1 MHAHI
6 HIKGNLTRFKQVLF
20 KQVLCICLL
29 HILPF
34 TTYADDNKS
43 SLQLENRLKL
53 PEGLDLNAVGSES
66 SISLDEAQKRLNEK
80 QNSSKQNNQT
90 QKLII
95 DVNKAIL
102 DARDKKN
109 TVGHAVKALRLQ
121 NKGNAGYTLLTI
133 TQARQK
139 ALENNLSLK
148 VIQYDPIIATQ
159 KLNIE
164 RAKFDNIIFAN
175 ARYGRKDLPAES
187 AELVRLS
194 SDNAV
199 LNNQIVKLNNLKQRK
214 IALDAEV
221 GIEVLLR
228 TGGTVKVSAPLA
240 YKDGLSQFG
249 KEEYNSALK
258 FSISQPLL
266 RDAGVTNNEASITIT
281 NLEQLGQQARTRLQ
295 SIRILATAD
304 KAYWA
309 LNQAWVELEVRT
321 QQHQYATENLNMVKK
336 RVNEGLTA
344 AVEINRAEIGV
355 ADRLEQL
362 IIANTNLQLSQ
373 RQLKFF
379 LNDADFM
386 METEKGFIP
395 ETNPALTQFNLEAE
409 KLIEQALAN
418 RLELLELELKLTEDS
433 TKISY
438 LENQTLPVFNL
449 NYSYGALSQTG
460 NQFSE
465 NFNQL
470 GDFSD
475 WQVGFHFEMPINNE
489 ARLSRLNHA
498 VQQRLQRLSNKTLQT
513 MAVKKEILDA
523 LDIQNQQWTRILTAR
538 QQVLIAGL
546 NYEAE
551 LKQFNE
557 GLRTMT
563 EVLEMLTRL
572 GEAQMIEI
580 KAITDY
586 QVAQIDLA
594 FATGTLLGYSQVN
607 F

>member
-1 MHAHI
+1 MPVYKRLKFI
-6 HIKGNLTRFKQVLF
+6 YLMSKQAIYF
-20 KQVLCICLL
+20 CLL
-29 HILPF
+29 LSMPF
-34 TTYADDNKS
+34 ASNADNNKP
-43 SLQLENRLKL
+43 SLQLENRMQS
-53 PEGLDLNAVGSES
+53 PEGLDFNELGQEKL
-66 SISLDEAQKRLNEK
+66 ITLDEAQKSLTDKQMSET
-80 QNSSKQNNQT
+80 QNSQT

-102 DARDKKN
+102 DAKEN
-109 TVGHAVKALRLQ
+109 TVGNAMKVLRNL
-121 NKGNAGYTLLTI
+121 NKDAHKGDAPYTPLSI
-133 TQARQK
+133 VEARQK

-159 KLNIE
+159 KLNVE

-175 ARYGRKDLPAES
+175 AKYGRKDLPSAS
-187 AELVRLS
+187 AELAGLS
-194 SDNAV
+194 SDNAA
-199 LNNQIVKLNNLKQRK
+199 LNNQVVKLTNLEQRK
-214 IALDAEV
+214 EAFDAEV
-221 GIEVLLR
+221 GIEVPLR
-228 TGGTVKVSAPLA
+228 SGGVVKLSTPLA
-240 YKDGLSQFG
+240 YKDSPSRFG

-266 RDAGVTNNEASITIT
+266 RDAGVANNEASINIA

-295 SIRILATAD
+295 SIRILATID

-336 RVNEGLTA
+336 RVKEGLTA
-344 AVEINRAEIGV
+344 AVEVNRAEIGV

-362 IIANTNLQLSQ
+362 ILATTDLKLAQ

-386 METEKGFIP
+386 LETEEGFIP
-395 ETNPALTQFNLEAE
+395 ETNPSLTQFDFQPE
-409 KLIEQALAN
+409 KLIDKALVN

-433 TKISY
+433 TRISY

-449 NYSYGALSQTG
+449 DYSYGALSQTG
-460 NQFSE
+460 SQFSDS
-465 NFNQL
+465 FNQL
-470 GDFSD
+470 GNFSD
-475 WQVGFHFEMPINNE
+475 WYVGFKFEMPVTNE
-489 ARLSRLNHA
+489 ARLSRLNQA

-513 MAVKKEILDA
+513 MAVRKEILDA
-523 LDIQNQQWTRILTAR
+523 LDIQNQQWKRILTAR

-551 LKQFNE
+551 LKQFKE

-572 GEAQMIEI
+572 GETQMKEI

>member
-1 MHAHI
+1 MPVYKRLKFI
-6 HIKGNLTRFKQVLF
+6 YLMSKQAIYF
-20 KQVLCICLL
+20 CLL
-29 HILPF
+29 LSMPF
-34 TTYADDNKS
+34 ASNADNNKP
-43 SLQLENRLKL
+43 SLQLENRMQS
-53 PEGLDLNAVGSES
+53 PEGLDFNELGQEKL
-66 SISLDEAQKRLNEK
+66 ITLDEAQKSLTDKQMSET
-80 QNSSKQNNQT
+80 QNSQT

-102 DARDKKN
+102 DAKEN
-109 TVGHAVKALRLQ
+109 TVGNAMKVLRNL
-121 NKGNAGYTLLTI
+121 NKDAHKGDAPYTPLSI
-133 TQARQK
+133 VEARQK

-159 KLNIE
+159 KLNVE

-175 ARYGRKDLPAES
+175 AKYGRKDLPSAS
-187 AELVRLS
+187 AELAGLS
-194 SDNAV
+194 SDNAA
-199 LNNQIVKLNNLKQRK
+199 LNNQIVKLTNLEQRK
-214 IALDAEV
+214 EAFDAEV
-221 GIEVLLR
+221 GVEVPLR
-228 TGGTVKVSAPLA
+228 SGGVVKLSTPLA
-240 YKDGLSQFG
+240 YKDSPSRFG

-266 RDAGVTNNEASITIT
+266 RDAGVANNEASINIA

-295 SIRILATAD
+295 SIRILATID

-336 RVNEGLTA
+336 RVKEGLTA
-344 AVEINRAEIGV
+344 AVEVNRAEIGV

-362 IIANTNLQLSQ
+362 ILATTDLKLAQ

-386 METEKGFIP
+386 LETEEGFIP
-395 ETNPALTQFNLEAE
+395 ETNPSLTQFDFQPE
-409 KLIEQALAN
+409 KLIDKALVN

-433 TKISY
+433 TRISY

-449 NYSYGALSQTG
+449 DYSYGALSQTG
-460 NQFSE
+460 SQFS
-465 NFNQL
+465 NSFNQL
-470 GDFSD
+470 GNFSD
-475 WQVGFHFEMPINNE
+475 WYVGFKFEMPVTNE
-489 ARLSRLNHA
+489 ARLSRLNQA

-513 MAVKKEILDA
+513 MAVRKEILDA
-523 LDIQNQQWTRILTAR
+523 LDIQNQQWKRILTAR

-551 LKQFNE
+551 LKQFKE

-572 GEAQMIEI
+572 GETQMKEI

>member
-1 MHAHI
+1 MPVYKRLKFI
-6 HIKGNLTRFKQVLF
+6 YLMSKQAIYF
-20 KQVLCICLL
+20 CLL
-29 HILPF
+29 LSMPF
-34 TTYADDNKS
+34 ASNADNNKP
-43 SLQLENRLKL
+43 SLQLENRMQS
-53 PEGLDLNAVGSES
+53 PEGLDFNELGQEKL
-66 SISLDEAQKRLNEK
+66 ITLDEAQKSLTDKQMSET
-80 QNSSKQNNQT
+80 QNSQT

-102 DARDKKN
+102 DAKEN
-109 TVGHAVKALRLQ
+109 TVGNAMKVLRNL
-121 NKGNAGYTLLTI
+121 NKDAHKGDAPYTPLSI
-133 TQARQK
+133 VEARQK

-159 KLNIE
+159 KLNVE

-175 ARYGRKDLPAES
+175 AKYGRKDLPSAS
-187 AELVRLS
+187 AELAGLS
-194 SDNAV
+194 SDNAA
-199 LNNQIVKLNNLKQRK
+199 LNNQIVKLTNLEQRK
-214 IALDAEV
+214 EAFDAEV
-221 GIEVLLR
+221 GVEVPLR
-228 TGGTVKVSAPLA
+228 SGGVVKLSTPLA
-240 YKDGLSQFG
+240 YKDSPSRFG

-266 RDAGVTNNEASITIT
+266 RDAGVANNEASINIA

-295 SIRILATAD
+295 SIRILATID

-336 RVNEGLTA
+336 RVKEGLTA
-344 AVEINRAEIGV
+344 AVEVNRAEIGV

-362 IIANTNLQLSQ
+362 IVATTDLKLAQ

-386 METEKGFIP
+386 LETEEGFIP
-395 ETNPALTQFNLEAE
+395 ETNPSLTQFDFQPE
-409 KLIEQALAN
+409 KLIDKALVN

-433 TKISY
+433 TRISY

-449 NYSYGALSQTG
+449 DYSYGALSQTG
-460 NQFSE
+460 SQFSDS
-465 NFNQL
+465 FNQL
-470 GDFSD
+470 GNFSD
-475 WQVGFHFEMPINNE
+475 WYVGFKFEMPVTNE
-489 ARLSRLNHA
+489 ARLSRLNQA

-513 MAVKKEILDA
+513 MAVRKEILDA
-523 LDIQNQQWTRILTAR
+523 LDIQNQQWKRILTAR

-551 LKQFNE
+551 LKQFKE

-572 GEAQMIEI
+572 GETQMKEI

>member
-1 MHAHI
+1 MI
-6 HIKGNLTRFKQVLF
+6 LKLTDFLARLACLF
-20 KQVLCICLL
+20 SLL
-29 HILPF
+29 FGVTLVAS
-34 TTYADDNKS
+34 ADDTS
-43 SLQLENRLKL
+43 PGLKL
-53 PEGLDLNAVGSES
+53 ESRIESKEGLELKANGKEN
-66 SISLDEAQKRLNEK
+66 SIGLDEAQKALTD
-80 QNSSKQNNQT
+80 SQNN
-90 QKLII
+90 KSKRLII

-102 DARDKKN
+102 DANKDEN
-109 TVGHAVKALRLQ
+109 TT
-121 NKGNAGYTLLTI
+121 GNAMKSMRSLNKNGTLYTPLSI
-133 TQARQK
+133 AQSRQK
-139 ALENNLSLK
+139 ALTNNLSLK
-148 VIQYDPIIATQ
+148 VIQFDPKIATQ

-164 RAKFDNIIFAN
+164 RAKFDNIIFTN
-175 ARYGRKDLPAES
+175 ARYGRKDLPTAS
-187 AELVRLS
+187 GELVGFA
-194 SDNAV
+194 SDNAA
-199 LNNQIVKLNNLKQRK
+199 LNNQTVKLNNLKQSK
-214 IALDAEV
+214 EALDAEV
-221 GIEVLLR
+221 GIEIPLR
-228 TGGTVKVSAPLA
+228 TGGTIKLTAPLA
-240 YKDGLSQFG
+240 YKDGLSRFG
-249 KEEYNSALK
+249 KTEYNSALK

-266 RDAGVTNNEASITIT
+266 RDAGVATNEASIEIA

-295 SIRILATAD
+295 SIRIIATVD

-321 QQHQYATENLNMVKK
+321 QQHQYALENLNMVKT
-336 RVNEGLTA
+336 RVKEGLTA

-362 IIANTNLQLSQ
+362 IIATTNLQLSQ

-379 LNDADFM
+379 LNDDEYTLA
-386 METEKGFIP
+386 TEKGFVP
-395 ETNPALTQFNLEAE
+395 ETNPSLTKFDFNAE
-409 KLIEQALAN
+409 NLIDKALAN
-418 RLELLELELKLTEDS
+418 RLELLDLELQLTEDS
-433 TKISY
+433 TRIGF
-438 LENQTLPVFNL
+438 LENQTLPLFNL
-449 NYSYGALSQTG
+449 DYNYGALSRTG
-460 NQFSE
+460 DQFSDAA
-465 NFNQL
+465 NQL
-470 GDFSD
+470 GNFSD
-475 WQVGFHFEMPINNE
+475 WYVGFRFEMPVTNE
-489 ARLSRLNHA
+489 ARKSRLNQA

-551 LKQFNE
+551 LKQFKE

-572 GEAQMIEI
+572 GEAQMKEI